1 MTCSRCGNDFDG
13 EAARCPHCGEPKG
26 DTSGLF
32 QTSTVLISTG
42 GADLVYRSV
51 EEIPPGLRTRLLKST
66 GGRNSGTILIADRR
80 GRQEISKS
88 AGKLPDAAPGQL
100 VKAILGGRDGS
111 SRVERLTPGEK
122 RGMAAVV
129 VGLLALGL
137 AAWLLAHHWY

>member
-1 MTCSRCGNDFDG
+1 MTCTRCGNSFD
-13 EAARCPHCGEPKG
+13 EKKALCPHCGQAKG
-26 DTSGLF
+26 DVSGLF
-32 QTSTVLISTG
+32 QTSTVLISSG

-88 AGKLPDAAPGQL
+88 VGKLPDAAPGQL
-100 VKAILGGRDGS
+100 VKAILGVRDGS
-111 SRVERLTPGEK
+111 SRAEWLTSGQR

-129 VGLLALGL
+129 LLLALAL
-137 AAWLLAHHWY
+137 AAWVFSHHWQ